1 MEDLH
6 TIPLAEAPSGLPE
19 DQDEPTPLGVP
30 EADPDHDAPHEPQE
44 EDLPGIAGD
53 DPPSSG

>member
-6 TIPLAEAPSGLPE
+6 MIPLDEAPTGLPE
-19 DQDEPTPLGVP
+19 GEDEAGPLGVP
-30 EADPDHDAPHEPQE
+30 EADPDHDAPPEPQE
-44 EDLPGIAGD
+44 ERLPGIAGD